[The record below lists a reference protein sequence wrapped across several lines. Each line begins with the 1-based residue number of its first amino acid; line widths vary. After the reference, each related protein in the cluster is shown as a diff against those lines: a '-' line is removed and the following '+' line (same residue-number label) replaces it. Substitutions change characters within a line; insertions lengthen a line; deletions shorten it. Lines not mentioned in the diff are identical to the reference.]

1 MELSNTAP
9 HTRAGSSPCVRRV
22 LRKSGSLCA
31 QPGGQGPQRPHW
43 NRGGASAG
51 ARCWHRE
58 GVVDIVRGLSTT
70 PRGGYWRREGAVD
83 IVRGLSTPRGGY
95 NARRCQQRASVRT
108 TRAHANNSRR
118 RSSARQRAAPI
129 APIGTSS
136 RQHRQ
141 RSPPRTGRTG
151 TAARAGPPRPMSHT
165 REGIRKH
172 SAAHKGRIKSLCAA
186 HVA

>member
-1 MELSNTAP
+1 MRLR
-9 HTRAGSSPCVRRV
+9 TRAESSRCVRSV
-22 LRKSGSLCA
+22 FRKSAPLCA
-31 QPGGQGPQRPHW
+31 YPGDAGPGPCPCGGAALPGHEHGRALSARTRLVGSA
-43 NRGGASAG
+43 RGGVGTDAH
-51 ARCWHRE
+51 CWQRE
-58 GVVDIVRGLSTT
+58 GVVDIVRGS
-70 PRGGYWRREGAVD
+70 
-83 IVRGLSTPRGGY
+83 STPRGGY
-95 NARRCQQRASVRT
+95 NARSCQQRASVRT
-108 TRAHANNSRR
+108 TRAHANNARR

-129 APIGTSS
+129 VPIGTSS

-172 SAAHKGRIKSLCAA
+172 SAAHKGGIKPLCAA